1 MRSIR
6 LILFLTCL
14 SFLGSLAELRA
25 QGNTIENLKSDLEQ
39 ESLEDSTRVNILNKL
54 SEELIKRGNLPE
66 SKSYIMQALQR
77 SGSSSFKKGYLDALS
92 NMTTY
97 YLHQE
102 KADSAL
108 YAVHEA
114 LTQVNTPEDRMKFLN
129 LEATAHRIAAQP
141 ARSLEIYQEALSLA
155 DSVSDESAAI
165 GIQLN
170 MATVYKTMGDFSSA
184 YEAYFKGLHHAENE
198 EDTVRLAIIHNNIGE
213 SYNSEEKYEEA
224 KHHLDLSESLSYKI
238 DLKSNL
244 VRVYLNLG
252 NTHSQLGNYDLA
264 TNYYDAAED
273 FYKENGDISGSA
285 RIYYNRGRLEKKQ
298 SNLDAAQNYFL
309 KSLEESRKYNIQEGI
324 FYSAYSLGELHFEK
338 NNFEESRRWYDIALN
353 QAEVTGAISFKQQ
366 VYEKL
371 YQLFKKTGNSRGALT
386 WLENIK
392 ELDDSLRSAERER
405 IRAEYEAKF
414 EMDRRKQDNA
424 MLSALQSKQ
433 AVQLR
438 YQKIII
444 IASVGGLVLVLL
456 VSFSLFR
463 SNRLK
468 KKSNAELQLKNKQLK
483 RLNSTIKEQ
492 NRELENLDQVKN
504 KLFAI
509 IAHDLKGP
517 LGSLQSLLYLL
528 REHELSKEEL
538 NEISHSL
545 EVSLQENASTMD
557 NLLAW
562 AKAQMSGIA
571 INERE
576 FSALENIKAV
586 CSQIKF
592 QSDQKG
598 ITIDLKVDK
607 SIRVIADYDMFKLV
621 IRNLLAN
628 AIKFSEK
635 GDNIAITAEKQE
647 DSVLFSVEDEG
658 IGIPDRDKDKI
669 FASTT
674 HTVRGTSNEKGS
686 GLGLNLCKEF
696 IEEHDSNIWFTSKEG
711 EGTTF
716 YFTIPAAKIE
726 VEEPQA
732 V

>member
-1 MRSIR
+1 MRSVI
-6 LILFLTCL
+6 LILFFTCL
-14 SFLGSLAELRA
+14 MALSSASELCA
-25 QGNTIENLKSDLEQ
+25 QRNSIEDLKSDLQQ
-39 ESLEDSTRVNILNKL
+39 ETLEDTVRISKLNELAK
-54 SEELIKRGNLPE
+54 ELINRGDLPE
-66 SKSYIMQALQR
+66 SKQFILQALQR
-77 SGSSSFKKGYLDALS
+77 AGSASFKKGYLNALS
-92 NMTTY
+92 NLSTF

-108 YAVHEA
+108 YAIQEA
-114 LTQVNTPEDRMKFLN
+114 YIQAGEPKDKMKFLN

-141 ARSLEIYQEALSLA
+141 ARSLEVYKTALNLA
-155 DSVSDESAAI
+155 DSLSDEKAAI

-170 MATVYKTMGDFSSA
+170 MASVHKMMGDYSSA
-184 YEAYFKGLHHAENE
+184 YEAYFKGLHHAENA
-198 EDTVRLAIIHNNIGE
+198 EDTLRLAIIHNNIGE
-213 SYNSEEKYEEA
+213 SYNSEEKYAEA
-224 KHHLDLSESLSYKI
+224 RHHLDLSESLSYKI

-252 NTHSQLGNYDLA
+252 NTHSHLGNYDLA
-264 TNYYDAAED
+264 ANYYDAAED
-273 FYKENGDISGSA
+273 FYKKIGDISGSA
-285 RIYYNRGRLEKKQ
+285 RITYNRGRLELKK
-298 SNLDAAQNYFL
+298 SNPDAARSYFL
-309 KSLEESRKYNIQEGI
+309 QSLEESRKNNLPEGI
-324 FYSAYSLGELHFEK
+324 FYSAYSLGEIHFDK
-338 NNFEESRRWYDIALN
+338 GNFDESRKWYDIALN
-353 QAEVTGAISFKQQ
+353 QAETTGAASFKQQ

-371 YQLFKKTGNSRGALT
+371 YQLFKKAGNNSQALT
-386 WLENIK
+386 WLENVK
-392 ELDDSLRSAERER
+392 ELEDSLRSTERER

-414 EMDRRKQDNA
+414 EMDRREQDNA

-492 NRELENLDQVKN
+492 NKELENLDQVKN

-509 IAHDLKGP
+509 IAHDLRGP
-517 LGSLQSLLYLL
+517 LSSLQSLLYLL
-528 REHELSKEEL
+528 REHDLSKEEL

-562 AKAQMSGIA
+562 AKAQMSGIT

-576 FSALENIKAV
+576 FTALENMQAV

-592 QSDQKG
+592 QADQKG
-598 ITIDLKVDK
+598 ISIDITVDE
-607 SIRVIADYDMFKLV
+607 SIRVNADYDMFKLI

-635 GDNIAITAEKQE
+635 GDKVTISAVRQE
-647 DSVLFSVEDEG
+647 GSILFSVEDEG
-658 IGIPDRDKDKI
+658 VGIPDKDKEKI
-669 FASTT
+669 FSSTT

-696 IEEHDSNIWFTSKEG
+696 IEEHDGNIWFTSKEG
-711 EGTTF
+711 QGTTF
-716 YFTIPAAKIE
+716 YFTIPAARLG